1 MKGHP
6 IMSTTITNLE
16 STFQNLMTL
25 ENQIRDLKETYDEE
39 LSTICEALL
48 KDFPEMIEDAY
59 PYGHEPYAIELE
71 LVDKSYTK
79 VIRDIPDNYIDL
91 VRKVY
96 KEVNW

>member
-1 MKGHP
+1 
-6 IMSTTITNLE
+6 MSTTITNLE

-71 LVDKSYTK
+71 LFDKSYTK

-91 VRKVY
+91 IKKVY
-96 KEVNW
+96 EEVNL

>member
-1 MKGHP
+1 
-6 IMSTTITNLE
+6 MSTTITNLE
-16 STFQNLMTL
+16 SKFHNIMTL
-25 ENQIRDLKETYDEE
+25 ENQNRNLKETYDEE

-91 VRKVY
+91 VKKVY
-96 KEVNW
+96 EEVNW

>member
-1 MKGHP
+1 
-6 IMSTTITNLE
+6 MSITNNNLE
-16 STFQNLMTL
+16 STFKNLTSL

-59 PYGHEPYAIELE
+59 PYGSEPFAIELE

-91 VRKVY
+91 VKKIY
-96 KEVNW
+96 EEVNW

>member
-1 MKGHP
+1 
-6 IMSTTITNLE
+6 MSTTNDNLTT
-16 STFQNLMTL
+16 TFQNLTTL

-59 PYGHEPYAIELE
+59 PYGSEPYAIELE

-79 VIRDIPDNYIDL
+79 VIRNIPDNYVDL
-91 VRKVY
+91 VKKVY
-96 KEVNW
+96 EELT